1 MAHEARRDVAN
12 VAQAMVRVEARTFGV
27 VQDQRRER
35 ARGDSRRDPDRI
47 HRQCVRRVRGGGWQA
62 LRDPSRRRSTG
73 ENRDKVSRRRFRARA
88 IAMARSFTESHARAH
103 VDLDWASVNDGAIA
117 ARVCASRDT
126 PIRFSTVSARANA
139 APSLCRPVKH
149 SDRSPRIHI
158 TGAATAARCDAFYA
172 RNIVRHVATSALRAS
187 VLRRRFRGVRRPDV
201 GARRAILPRRVLRAT
216 ERLDDGANSRGKNIL
231 LQR

>member
-139 APSLCRPVKH
+139 APSLCRHRQTFRSKSKDTHHRRRHSSAMRCILRKEHRTSRCHLCPSRIRPPPPVPR
-149 SDRSPRIHI
+149 RSTPR
-158 TGAATAARCDAFYA
+158 RRRPA
-172 RNIVRHVATSALRAS
+172 RNTTPTRTPRH
-187 VLRRRFRGVRRPDV
+187 
-201 GARRAILPRRVLRAT
+201 RAI
-216 ERLDDGANSRGKNIL
+216 G
-231 LQR
+231 